1 MPKLAA
7 PPMDP
12 VQMARTPNFS
22 AKRRVADLFIK
33 RCGLRR
39 LYNTNLQKL
48 IRTVLDEIDLQH
60 LRDNHPCY
68 SCADR
73 TEMYRYVNASILKA
87 TAIDFLEFGVFRGES
102 ISEWI
107 SINKDRASRFYG
119 FDSFE
124 GLPENWRQGQDK
136 GHFDVGGN
144 IPQIDDDRVNF
155 IKGWFD
161 KTVPKFSRE
170 FVPRNRLVLHLDADL
185 YSSTLLPLIYF
196 EPYMAKG
203 SLLLFDEFYDR
214 DHEFKAFQDYLRIS
228 KRNYRVLCQID
239 NYGKLCVELQ

>member
-144 IPQIDDDRVNF
+144 IPQIDSSQVQSGVCPQKPTCAASRCGSVLIHFTSIDLFRTLHGKGIF
-155 IKGWFD
+155 IAI
-161 KTVPKFSRE
+161 R
-170 FVPRNRLVLHLDADL
+170 
-185 YSSTLLPLIYF
+185 
-196 EPYMAKG
+196 
-203 SLLLFDEFYDR
+203 
-214 DHEFKAFQDYLRIS
+214 
-228 KRNYRVLCQID
+228 
-239 NYGKLCVELQ
+239 